1 MEEPGNFVPENAVNV
16 KGSDFTLP
24 CDTVIVAIGQGPDD
38 NAIRQFRGLNTN
50 PRGYLLVDEETLMTS
65 RPGVFAGG
73 DILHNPVS
81 RTVVQAV
88 AYGKRA
94 AHSIDEYLSRTEQ

>member
-1 MEEPGNFVPENAVNV
+1 
-16 KGSDFTLP
+16 
-24 CDTVIVAIGQGPDD
+24 VIVAIGQGPDD
-38 NAIRQFRGLNTN
+38 NAIQQFQSLKTN
-50 PRGYLLVDEETLMTS
+50 VRGYLLVDEDTLMTS

-73 DILHNPVS
+73 DVLHNPIS

-94 AHSIDEYLSRTEQ
+94 AHSIHNYLNGAS

>member
-1 MEEPGNFVPENAVNV
+1 
-16 KGSDFTLP
+16 
-24 CDTVIVAIGQGPDD
+24 VIVAIGQGPDD
-38 NAIRQFRGLNTN
+38 NAIRQFQSLKTN
-50 PRGYLLVDEETLMTS
+50 ARGYLLVNEDTLMTS

-73 DILHNPVS
+73 DVLHNPIS

-94 AHSIDEYLSRTEQ
+94 ARSIHDYLSRTDQ